1 MKSTLLK
8 MMTNEVTIDLNVLG
22 VLMKNIIMGNVNS
35 TMIVTVNKSTGGLG
49 STHISQ
55 EPTKPE
61 EFSGGFVENTVFNFS
76 IGTSNNGL
84 FLATPRDKRGTQ

>member
-22 VLMKNIIMGNVNS
+22 ALMKNIIMSNVNS
-35 TMIVTVNKSTGGLG
+35 ITIVTVNRSIDGLG
-49 STHISQ
+49 STYVSQ

-61 EFSGGFVENTVFNFS
+61 EF
-76 IGTSNNGL
+76 
-84 FLATPRDKRGTQ
+84 

>member
-22 VLMKNIIMGNVNS
+22 ALMKNIIMGNVNS
-35 TMIVTVNKSTGGLG
+35 TTIVAVNRSTSGLG
-49 STHISQ
+49 STHVSQ

-61 EFSGGFVENTVFNFS
+61 EFRGGIGESTVLSFS
-76 IGTSNNGL
+76 TETSNNRL

>member
-22 VLMKNIIMGNVNS
+22 ALMKNIIMGNVNS
-35 TMIVTVNKSTGGLG
+35 TTIVVVNRSTGGLG
-49 STHISQ
+49 STHVSQ

-61 EFSGGFVENTVFNFS
+61 EF
-76 IGTSNNGL
+76 
-84 FLATPRDKRGTQ
+84 

>member
-1 MKSTLLK
+1 
-8 MMTNEVTIDLNVLG
+8 MTNEVTIDLNVLG

-61 EFSGGFVENTVFNFS
+61 EF
-76 IGTSNNGL
+76 
-84 FLATPRDKRGTQ
+84 